1 MLMGIV
7 NLQTPGAHY
16 YLPQGHSSADQIP
29 KLTDLRLKITHQQ
42 SGGELSLNFLSRKL
56 PGVFCLPRLFWK
68 RLIEEQTA

>member
-29 KLTDLRLKITHQQ
+29 KLTDLRLKIAHQQ
-42 SGGELSLNFLSRKL
+42 SGGELRHLVSSVCPVCFGRD
-56 PGVFCLPRLFWK
+56 
-68 RLIEEQTA
+68 